1 MTQRHSDAAATR
13 LEGQPGDR
21 AGWSEPALVPPDAVL
36 WIPGADHTQ
45 SPGLIDDAGR
55 ADTAVGYVRRDPTDM
70 RVRFD
75 PPLVYSGDR

>member
-1 MTQRHSDAAATR
+1 M
-13 LEGQPGDR
+13 
-21 AGWSEPALVPPDAVL
+21 L